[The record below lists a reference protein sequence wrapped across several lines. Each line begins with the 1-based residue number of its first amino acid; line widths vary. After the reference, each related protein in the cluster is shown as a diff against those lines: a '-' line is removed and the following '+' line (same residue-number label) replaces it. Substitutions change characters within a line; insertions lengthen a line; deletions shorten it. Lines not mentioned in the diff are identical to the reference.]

1 MNRPS
6 VRAFFTSGLE
16 ERVVASLVSF
26 NGIVWHWWNRAKKRV
41 TYLISRFA
49 FVSIQWTLFFAFDSR
64 SSSVLHIKR
73 IYTTVFF
80 LNSNSAYVINLKR
93 KKLNEKSTI
102 PNKVVSN
109 IDKDCN
115 NTETYFYG
123 FFMFYLNKRWM
134 FDLKILSGSR
144 MYVPKYYFP
153 IIQLVALFICY
164 SFTLFRKVRVYRLQ
178 NRNLIL
184 IT

>member
-6 VRAFFTSGLE
+6 VRAFFTSGLK
-16 ERVVASLVSF
+16 ERGVASLVSF

-80 LNSNSAYVINLKR
+80 FNSNSAYVINLKR
-93 KKLNEKSTI
+93 KKLNENSTI

-123 FFMFYLNKRWM
+123 FFYVLFKQEMNVRFEDFKWLKNVCS
-134 FDLKILSGSR
+134 KILFSNYWHCAFVRVS
-144 MYVPKYYFP
+144 
-153 IIQLVALFICY
+153 LFFAKSEFIDY
-164 SFTLFRKVRVYRLQ
+164 RTETLF
-178 NRNLIL
+178 
-184 IT
+184 